1 MCHPEGAQ
9 RPKEPKRRFGP
20 FASLRVT
27 IPLLLCAA
35 TSLSL
40 ANSALAQVG
49 HPPQASPYRDI
60 RKGHTFTAMGGYFK
74 GDGGRF
80 GIGPHGAYVFGAR
93 YDIRSASAL
102 QLGIGVYHGSL
113 ERLVVDPFVVVANR
127 VKGPVKQAVT
137 FAEIA
142 LQFNLTGGKTWH
154 RLAPYVA
161 ASGGVAF
168 ATSTPTDTSGYSFGK
183 KLYLAPAIGFRY
195 FLSDRLHLRAE
206 ARATFWKLNYP
217 TTFQQPPP
225 ADPTAP
231 PVLAGGSTREWV
243 SSRWLQAGLGYSFSP

>member
-1 MCHPEGAQ
+1 M
-9 RPKEPKRRFGP
+9 RNFFGIAMLLALP
-20 FASLRVT
+20 ASA
-27 IPLLLCAA
+27 I
-35 TSLSL
+35 
-40 ANSALAQVG
+40 AQVG
-49 HPPQASPYRDI
+49 HPPRSSPYRDI

-74 GDGGRF
+74 GNGGKF
-80 GIGPHGAYVFGAR
+80 GIGPHGAAVFGAR
-93 YDIRSASAL
+93 YDIRSSSAL
-102 QLGIGVYHGSL
+102 QIGIGVYHGSL
-113 ERLVVDPFVVVANR
+113 ERLVVDPFVVLANR

-137 FAEIA
+137 FAELA

-168 ATSTPTDTSGYSFGK
+168 AGSTPTDTSTYKFGK

-195 FLSDRLHLRAE
+195 FVTDRLHLRAE

-217 TTFQQPPP
+217 PTFQQAPRE
-225 ADPTAP
+225 DPTAP
-231 PVLAGGSTREWV
+231 PVLAGSSTREWT